1 MANREW
7 IYESPSF
14 NSKGVTL
21 TEARIEW
28 WETGSSFAGGGWS
41 EQSFEHFLA
50 NGPGVEGV
58 PADVV
63 AQLTDAVRETMAA
76 SP

>member
-7 IYESPSF
+7 TYDSSSF

-21 TEARIEW
+21 TNIRIEW
-28 WETGSSFAGGGWS
+28 WEAGNSFVGGGWC
-41 EQSFEHFLA
+41 EQSFEHILA
-50 NGPGVEGV
+50 RGPWVEGV
-58 PADVV
+58 PAEVA